1 MILNFEFFRLTVVKE
16 GPTKGKQFYVCAQ
29 PINQQCKFYKW
40 AKEKSSVSSVTK
52 TSRTSDYKTTTASSG
67 NSRDVSEELDFLN
80 DLRFPSS
87 IFDK

>member
-1 MILNFEFFRLTVVKE
+1 MKE

-29 PINQQCKFYKW
+29 PINQRCKFYKW

-52 TSRTSDYKTTTASSG
+52 ISRRASTISYG

-87 IFDK
+87 VFDK